1 MFNIFIVLFV
11 FAELSFYLLIA
22 QTGIVEVFHSDIFT
36 IIYLP
41 IGGVLG
47 TYFIPQINFSK
58 KYKTFLLLTI
68 QLIISFIYPNL
79 SPFLLF
85 MLGFSVGGLS
95 PLIIETLKKA
105 TLIDL
110 LLALA
115 GSYTT
120 GTLLFTSDPMH
131 RGVLAILLTSLA
143 MLGVYFL
150 QKSTQNKTDLHK
162 NFYSYPLYIMA
173 LWVFLDSS
181 LFETLSRDAF
191 TSIWRD
197 GYNFEIIMF
206 HILGVITAL
215 FLRLEYYQKSLFIT
229 ILFSISYLFYFT
241 DQSLLLSIV
250 YPFVISFYNVV
261 ILESLVKIKSLK
273 TIGVFM
279 VLIGWGASGGGL
291 MVALNNLIFYVP
303 VILCVLL
310 VHNITK
316 EFYLTKGVISWLK
329 D

>member
-11 FAELSFYLLIA
+11 FAELTFYLLIA

-47 TYFIPQINFSK
+47 TYLIPKINFPK

-68 QLIISFIYPNL
+68 QLIISFIYPDL
-79 SPFLLF
+79 SSFMLF
-85 MLGFSVGGLS
+85 MLGFAVGGLS
-95 PLIIETLKKA
+95 PIIIETLKKA

-110 LLALA
+110 LLAL
-115 GSYTT
+115 GTSYTT
-120 GTLLFTSDPMH
+120 GTLLFTTDPFY
-131 RGVLAILLTSLA
+131 RGTLAILLTCVA
-143 MLGVYFL
+143 MLGAYFL
-150 QKSTQNKTDLHK
+150 QNNTQKKFELHTR
-162 NFYSYPLYIMA
+162 FYSYPLYMMT

-181 LFETLSRDAF
+181 LFETLSRDSF

-206 HILGVITAL
+206 HILGVFTAL

-229 ILFSISYLFYFT
+229 IFFSFSYLFYFT
-241 DQSLLLSIV
+241 DQPLLLSIV

-273 TIGVFM
+273 TIGAFM
-279 VLIGWGASGGGL
+279 VFIGWGASGGGL
-291 MVALNNLIFYVP
+291 MVALNNLIVYLP
-303 VILCVLL
+303 AILCILL
-310 VHNITK
+310 IHNITK
-316 EFYLTKGVISWLK
+316 EFYLTKGVISWQK